1 MAFLSANGIGW
12 PTCEEKPGCR
22 QAKSLWASSWE
33 IARRQ
38 ARQKSLAEQL
48 HDRHAVPACEG
59 KESIELGR
67 RIGVDG
73 FVLFSYGDVTKPS
86 ERAPAGDYL
95 QRIGKAAFSAP

>member
-1 MAFLSANGIGW
+1 MPPSQELVG
-12 PTCEEKPGCR
+12 ELLEDR
-22 QAKSLWASSWE
+22 ASFD
-33 IARRQ
+33 Q

-67 RIGVDG
+67 RFGVDG